1 MIQIGEKAPS
11 FNAQAFYNGSFKN
24 VSLDDYKGKW
34 VYLFFY
40 GGDFTFV
47 WASEVAAVA
56 AKIKEFEELD
66 VQVLSCSVDSVYTHK
81 VWNDQE
87 LSKMAGNTP
96 FPMMSDQNGEIG
108 RMYGVYDEQSGVS
121 LRGTFVIDPEGI
133 LQSLEVLSMPIGRN
147 VYEGLRQIKA
157 SQMVRNSKG
166 KEVAPAVWE
175 PGKKTIKPR
184 PELVGNVW
192 QEWNISDL

>member
-11 FNAQAFYNGSFKN
+11 FNAQAYFNGTFTN
-24 VSLDDYKGKW
+24 VSLENYKGKW

-56 AKIKEFEELD
+56 ANIKEFEELG
-66 VQVLSCSVDSVYTHK
+66 VQVLSCSVDSIYTHK

-108 RMYGVYDEQSGVS
+108 KMYGVYDEQSGVS
-121 LRGTFVIDPEGI
+121 LRGTFIIDPEGI
-133 LQSLEVLSMPIGRN
+133 LQSLEILSMPIGRN
-147 VYEGLRQIKA
+147 VFEGLRQIKA
-157 SQMVRNSKG
+157 GQMVRNSKG
-166 KEVAPAVWE
+166 KEVAPAVWDT
-175 PGKKTIKPR
+175 GKKTIKPR

-192 QEWNISDL
+192 QEWNVNDI

>member
-1 MIQIGEKAPS
+1 MVQIGEKAPS
-11 FNAQAFYNGSFKN
+11 FSAQAFYNGTFKN
-24 VSLDDYKGKW
+24 VNLDDYKGKW

-56 AKIKEFEELD
+56 AKTKEFEELG

-81 VWNDQE
+81 MWNDQE
-87 LSKMAGNTP
+87 LAKMAGNTP
-96 FPMMSDQNGEIG
+96 FPMLADQNGQIG

-121 LRGTFVIDPEGI
+121 LRGTFIIDPEGN
-133 LQSLEVLSMPIGRN
+133 LQSFEVLSMPIGRN
-147 VYEGLRQIKA
+147 VFEGLRQIKA
-157 SQMVRNSKG
+157 MQMVRNSKG

-175 PGKKTIKPR
+175 PGKKTIQPR

-192 QEWNISDL
+192 QEWSVKDL